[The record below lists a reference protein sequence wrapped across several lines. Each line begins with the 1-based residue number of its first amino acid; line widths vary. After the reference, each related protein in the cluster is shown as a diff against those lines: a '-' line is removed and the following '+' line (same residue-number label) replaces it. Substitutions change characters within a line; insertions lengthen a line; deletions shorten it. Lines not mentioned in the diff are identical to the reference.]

1 MLPQSFRSAS
11 ECRNSETPKG
21 QHDRYQQVP
30 AGYTTRAISTRGRTN
45 CVHCRGWRAP
55 RRRPTAGHARLSRAL
70 ETVPTSVL
78 SLADASPA
86 PHMCGAGRDTRVTT
100 VFYLEVKLIIYLL
113 KEVASQV
120 GCAAPGSW
128 IGPLLR
134 AGTMV
139 RGNTLRGYVPARAPR
154 AAGGRRPPAH
164 AARRGKIYMTRAQGD
179 VLINWLSKRR
189 GGTLCRQLS
198 AAIAPLWAPFTR
210 LSPRPEPAK

>member
-11 ECRNSETPKG
+11 ECRNAETPKG

-113 KEVASQV
+113 KEV
-120 GCAAPGSW
+120 GCAAPGW
-128 IGPLLR
+128 F
-134 AGTMV
+134 
-139 RGNTLRGYVPARAPR
+139 PR
-154 AAGGRRPPAH
+154 
-164 AARRGKIYMTRAQGD
+164 ARRGPGGARPRRRAAAAGARRTARKNIHDARSGRRVDKLAVETQRGHTMPPTLGCNRAIMGAFHASVPKTRA
-179 VLINWLSKRR
+179 
-189 GGTLCRQLS
+189 C
-198 AAIAPLWAPFTR
+198 
-210 LSPRPEPAK
+210 